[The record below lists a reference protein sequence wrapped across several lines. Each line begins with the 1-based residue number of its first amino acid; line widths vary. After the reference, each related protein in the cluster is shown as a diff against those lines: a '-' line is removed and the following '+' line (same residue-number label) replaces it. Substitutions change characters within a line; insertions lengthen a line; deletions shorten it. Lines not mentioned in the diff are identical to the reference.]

1 MLKCNHKGRVKIM
14 KVSNT
19 SERLK
24 TILKMRGL
32 KQVDVLRL
40 AEPFCDEFNV
50 PLKKNDLSQYVNGK
64 SKPGQFKLTILSC
77 ALNVSEEW
85 LAGYDVPMQKSDFH
99 LSSHEK
105 QLIIAYRSHPEMQPA
120 IDTILGIEQEVKKE
134 NLA

>member
-1 MLKCNHKGRVKIM
+1 M
-14 KVSNT
+14 KVSST

-40 AEPFCDEFNV
+40 AEPYCQEFKV
-50 PLKKNDLSQYVNGK
+50 PLRKNDLSQYVNGK

-77 ALNVSEEW
+77 ALDVSEEW
-85 LAGYDVPMQKSDFH
+85 LAGYDVPMKKSDFH
-99 LSSHEK
+99 LTAHEK
-105 QLIIAYRSHPEMQPA
+105 QLIIAYRNHEEMQPA
-120 IDTILGIEQEVKKE
+120 IDTVLGLESEVKKE